1 MGVVEVERPAEVVAP
16 QRQKPK
22 PAKVKEP
29 VLAKALKALRKHGWA
44 HGGWRSYDR
53 RCLVSAINEARGVAH
68 DTQSSVTD
76 GYVQKLGFR
85 TTHEAICW
93 NDADGRT
100 WEEVEERLERAA
112 YGL

>member
-29 VLAKALKALRKHGWA
+29 VLAKALRNLRKHGWA
-44 HGGWRSYDR
+44 HGGWRSNDK
-53 RCLVSAINEARGVAH
+53 RCLVAAINEARGVAY
-68 DTQSSVTD
+68 DNDSSVTSA
-76 GYVQKLGFR
+76 YVQKLGFR
-85 TTHEAICW
+85 NTCEAISW
-93 NDADGRT
+93 NDEDGRT